1 MGVNLGKTPVPNAT
15 NLGGSLV
22 AEAPRSERMLTHVR
36 KHALPY
42 LLILP
47 SLVFLIV
54 IEFYPLGVGLLEAF
68 KYHNR
73 VQLWATQYN
82 GFDNFVK
89 AFNDHT
95 VRIALRTSFV
105 MVIGIVGLSYG
116 LGLLAGVLLNQRLR
130 LRGIYRALILIPWV
144 TPPVVSLISWQW
156 MLNDQSG
163 IINRMLIELGIIGE
177 YEPILWLANPNLA
190 MLSIIVV
197 GTWSRFPFMMI
208 TVLAA
213 LSAIPDDLNEA
224 AAIDG
229 ATGFQVFRHIT
240 FPLILPVSVIA
251 TLLQAIWVFNDF
263 GLPFVLTGGGP
274 ANATTPLILLAY
286 KEAFQRF
293 NIGYGTS
300 LAVISMVLMLMLGAV
315 YLRLQARQQDIHG

>member
-1 MGVNLGKTPVPNAT
+1 VQIAKNQQQPVAYSTP
-15 NLGGSLV
+15 GGSRFL
-22 AEAPRSERMLTHVR
+22 LHVR

-47 SLVFLIV
+47 SVLFLLA
-54 IEFYPLGVGLLEAF
+54 IEFYPLGVGLIEAF

-73 VQLWATQYN
+73 VQPWATQFN
-82 GFDNFVK
+82 GVDNFVK
-89 AFNDHT
+89 AYNDHT
-95 VRIALRTSFV
+95 VRVALRTSFV
-105 MVIGIVGLSYG
+105 MMIGIVGLSYL
-116 LGLLAGVLLNQRLR
+116 LGLIAGVLLNLDIRF
-130 LRGIYRALILIPWV
+130 RGLYRALILIPWV
-144 TPPVVSLISWQW
+144 APPVVSLISWQW
-156 MLNDQSG
+156 MLNDQFG
-163 IINRMLIELGIIGE
+163 IINRTLVRLGIIGE
-177 YEPILWLANPNLA
+177 FEPILWLADPDLA
-190 MLSIIVV
+190 LLSIIVV
-197 GTWSRFPFMMI
+197 GSWTRFPFMMI

-213 LSAIPDDLNEA
+213 LTAIPDDLREA

-229 ATGFQVFRHIT
+229 ATPFQTFRHII

-300 LAVISMVLMLMLGAV
+300 LAVISMVLMLALGAV
-315 YLRLQARQQDIHG
+315 YLRLQSRQQDTM

>member
-1 MGVNLGKTPVPNAT
+1 MNLGKPASPRASTGSRVSRYFRKNA
-15 NLGGSLV
+15 L
-22 AEAPRSERMLTHVR
+22 A
-36 KHALPY
+36 Y

-47 SLVFLIV
+47 SVLFLLA
-54 IEFYPLGVGLLEAF
+54 IEFYPLLVGLLEAF

-73 VQLWATQYN
+73 VQPWATRFN
-82 GFDNFVK
+82 GIENFIQ
-89 AFNDHT
+89 AFGDHD
-95 VRIALRTSFV
+95 VRLALRTSII
-105 MVIGIVGLSYG
+105 MVVGIVGLGYA
-116 LGLLAGVLLNQRLR
+116 LGLLAGVLLNQKMRV
-130 LRGIYRALILIPWV
+130 RGIYRALILVPWV
-144 TPPVVSLISWQW
+144 IPPVVSYISWQW

-163 IINRMLIELGIIGE
+163 IINRTLASIGLIN
-177 YEPILWLANPNLA
+177 EPILWLANPTLA
-190 MLSIIVV
+190 MVSLIVV
-197 GTWSRFPFMMI
+197 GVWSRFPFMMI

-229 ATGFQVFRHIT
+229 ASRFQTFRYIT
-240 FPLILPVSVIA
+240 FPLILPVSIIA
-251 TLLQAIWVFNDF
+251 TLLQAIWTFNDF

-300 LAVISMVLMLMLGAV
+300 LAVISMVLMLALGAV
-315 YLRLQARQQDIHG
+315 YLRLQAKQGVYQ